1 MASGFLSVLVCK
13 HCNKTLS
20 KTHNFDPGFFGEW
33 GDEGDEGDEGE

>member
-20 KTHNFDPGFFGEW
+20 KTHNFDPGFFGSGEW
-33 GDEGDEGDEGE
+33 GRIITPNS

>member
-20 KTHNFDPGFFGEW
+20 KTHNFDPGLFGEW
-33 GDEGDEGDEGE
+33 GVGSGENNNS